1 MVKVKCHNLLGEDFE
16 AEYTEA
22 QYAQLRERRRN
33 QEEEERRVSDIWEA
47 GLREHQRRQEE
58 AARHPDLDAID
69 HALSPHLRKE
79 LEKENAA
86 TRVTAK
92 AKANFKLFQA
102 CCAKW
107 GLPHLPAPP
116 QAVAVFLSE
125 ESERGAAHVSRL
137 ARSISV
143 VHTACNFADPTTD
156 VLVRAL
162 LRLVRTDKS
171 SPHKK
176 EQKHG

>member
-1 MVKVKCHNLLGEDFE
+1 MPTIYPLLGDPYEITADEDARMRETYKVAFE
-16 AEYTEA
+16 DSRKR
-22 QYAQLRERRRN
+22 RE
-33 QEEEERRVSDIWEA
+33 QETADARQAADYRA
-47 GLREHQRRQEE
+47 G
-58 AARHPDLDAID
+58 LDAID
-69 HALSPHLRKE
+69 KNLSAHLGRE
-79 LEKENAA
+79 LKLENAK
-86 TRVTAK
+86 TRVRAQHKQDFK
-92 AKANFKLFQA
+92 AFQA

-107 GLPHLPAPP
+107 GLPDLPAPP

>member
-69 HALSPHLRKE
+69 HALPTYQHRRKRLQYSCLR
-79 LEKENAA
+79 N
-86 TRVTAK
+86 
-92 AKANFKLFQA
+92 QS
-102 CCAKW
+102 
-107 GLPHLPAPP
+107 
-116 QAVAVFLSE
+116 VAQPM
-125 ESERGAAHVSRL
+125 SRAWP
-137 ARSISV
+137 ARSLSCIRPAISPIQQPMFS
-143 VHTACNFADPTTD
+143 CE
-156 VLVRAL
+156 RY
-162 LRLVRTDKS
+162 
-171 SPHKK
+171 
-176 EQKHG
+176 